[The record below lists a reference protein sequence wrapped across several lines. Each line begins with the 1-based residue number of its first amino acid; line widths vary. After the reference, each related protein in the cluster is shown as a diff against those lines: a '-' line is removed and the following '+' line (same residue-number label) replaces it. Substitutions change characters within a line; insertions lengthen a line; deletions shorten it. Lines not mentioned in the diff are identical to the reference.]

1 MFDGVEGVG
10 VGGGGQF
17 LTAAKNLKW
26 LSEMQTDGVLQDL
39 KWRLG
44 QITTT

>member
-1 MFDGVEGVG
+1 MFDGV
-10 VGGGGQF
+10 GGGVWGQF

-26 LSEMQTDGVLQDL
+26 LSEMQTDGVLQDF